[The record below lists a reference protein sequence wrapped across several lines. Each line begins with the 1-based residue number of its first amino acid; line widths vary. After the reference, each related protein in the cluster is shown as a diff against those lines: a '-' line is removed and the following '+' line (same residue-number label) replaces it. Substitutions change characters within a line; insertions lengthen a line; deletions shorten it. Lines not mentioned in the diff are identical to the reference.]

1 METAMSRQINDQLE
15 SLASGDML
23 IENQEL
29 RYRLSC
35 SETYLNKLIKQGNN
49 HVF

>member
-1 METAMSRQINDQLE
+1 MNTQLNE
-15 SLASGDML
+15 ELGSLASDDML